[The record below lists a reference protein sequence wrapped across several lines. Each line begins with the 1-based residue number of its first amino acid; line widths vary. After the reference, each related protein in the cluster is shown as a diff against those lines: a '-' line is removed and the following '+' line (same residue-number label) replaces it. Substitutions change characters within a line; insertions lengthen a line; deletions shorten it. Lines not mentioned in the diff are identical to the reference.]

1 MLGKV
6 LEATVRLNIYV
17 HKGDGHTHA
26 YSAESWGFSQ
36 AHGKK
41 CLVLKDARTGV
52 VHVLGN
58 VRRRS
63 QIPHEDIPLMGRVRI
78 VEESVTSS
86 GRYEWEFFLEEVD
99 DQTKHDVLNGPL
111 IEPSA
116 VVGHGFRL

>member
-17 HKGDGHTHA
+17 HSADGHTRA
-26 YSAESWGFSQ
+26 FSADAWGFSQ

-41 CLVLKDARTGV
+41 CLVFRDARSLALHV
-52 VHVLGN
+52 VGN

-63 QIPHEDIPLMGRVRI
+63 QIPHEDLPLMGRVRV

-86 GRYEWEFFLEEVD
+86 GRYEWEFFLEEID

-111 IEPSA
+111 VEPGSI
-116 VVGHGFRL
+116 VGHGFRL

>member
-17 HKGDGHTHA
+17 HTPDGHTHA
-26 YSAESWGFSQ
+26 FSCDGWGFSQ

-41 CLVLKDARTGV
+41 CLVFRDARSQALHV
-52 VHVLGN
+52 VGN

-63 QIPHEDIPLMGRVRI
+63 QIPHEDLPLMGRVRV

-99 DQTKHDVLNGPL
+99 EQTKHDVLNGPL
-111 IEPSA
+111 VEPASF
-116 VVGHGFRL
+116 VGHGFRL

>member
-17 HKGDGHTHA
+17 HRTDGHTHA
-26 YSAESWGFSQ
+26 YSCDSWGFSQ
-36 AHGKK
+36 VHGKK
-41 CLVLKDARTGV
+41 CLVLKDVHSGAIV
-52 VHVLGN
+52 VVGN

-63 QIPHEDIPLMGRVRI
+63 QIPHEDLPLMGRVRI

-99 DQTKHDVLNGPL
+99 DQTKRDVLRGPL
-111 IEPSA
+111 VEPGSI
-116 VVGHGFRL
+116 VGHGFRL